1 MNLMLKNS
9 SVNIYVDHK
18 IDEDMVVEGINM
30 VVEDMPVNVG
40 GLANVDKPSFVF
52 GLKSEG
58 VSGPSVV
65 DESTCETVVDD
76 EVNIVIMMTLQ
87 MYVGYILGLRYD
99 LNCDIPKWELGMRF
113 EDCHQFKEDVK
124 KYYVVKARY
133 AILKDIHGSYVQK
146 FASLWGYAVELL
158 HLNHGSTITI
168 QVDKDNLGVARFH
181 RMYVWLHAL
190 KQVVEGR
197 DGNNQMFSIA
207 RAVVESEGKESWRWF
222 LHKLMV
228 DLEHPNDN
236 RFTLMSDMQKGLIPV
251 LRESFPDVKHRMCER
266 HIYAYWKKMEK
277 NYMEHGQKTPL
288 EHWSKAYFKGSCKC
302 DVVDNSMDEAFNGW
316 IVEAR
321 CKPIINMLE
330 NIRVMVIT
338 MMETKITWVEKWRTN
353 ISPRALEKLERNM
366 NISTQCRLIW
376 NGDGGFEVNTN
387 ATTSNKSTTMTKKS
401 TTSTKKSTTSTKKS
415 TTSKKASTSNS
426 PNKNEDGPSRKM
438 KR

>member
-1 MNLMLKNS
+1 MSRNQLKRGQKKEKKQ
-9 SVNIYVDHK
+9 V
-18 IDEDMVVEGINM
+18 
-30 VVEDMPVNVG
+30 
-40 GLANVDKPSFVF
+40 
-52 GLKSEG
+52 
-58 VSGPSVV
+58 
-65 DESTCETVVDD
+65 
-76 EVNIVIMMTLQ
+76 EVNKDNKDDFV
-87 MYVGYILGLRYD
+87 
-99 LNCDIPKWELGMRF
+99 E
-113 EDCHQFKEDVK
+113 EDVVNQMAEK
-124 KYYVVKARY
+124 LKVNDSEYLDSSDPGEYCDNDDSSDG
-133 AILKDIHGSYVQK
+133 IL
-146 FASLWGYAVELL
+146 L
-158 HLNHGSTITI
+158 
-168 QVDKDNLGVARFH
+168 
-181 RMYVWLHAL
+181 
-190 KQVVEGR
+190 VVEGR